1 MIPIG
6 LYRAE
11 KVKENN
17 RPYVYVKPT
26 PDLMVHPKDRVYVL
40 SVNQPKECIFL
51 FSLLVDM
58 DEKAKEEKKKFL
70 KQGKNEID
78 IDFTLKSK
86 LVSFLFYCDLERR

>member
-1 MIPIG
+1 MNVSARFQEKNFEYLFNIFTEEFKMIPIG

-40 SVNQPKECIFL
+40 SVN
-51 FSLLVDM
+51 
-58 DEKAKEEKKKFL
+58 
-70 KQGKNEID
+70 
-78 IDFTLKSK
+78 
-86 LVSFLFYCDLERR
+86 